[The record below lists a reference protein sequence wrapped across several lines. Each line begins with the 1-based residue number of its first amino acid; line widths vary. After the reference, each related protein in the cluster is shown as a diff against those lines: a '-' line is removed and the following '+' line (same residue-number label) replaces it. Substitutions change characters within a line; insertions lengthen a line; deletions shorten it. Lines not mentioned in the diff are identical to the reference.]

1 MSFVTLCNMKKIS
14 CLRLRFLKM
23 MQVIFLKVT
32 ILNWTFNN
40 IINMHDRIQKV
51 ASCLSK
57 VKAAMAAV
65 LLLMVVGTGT
75 ALAQQSGKTIT
86 GKVLDEN
93 NQPMPGVTIIVD
105 GTTNGTMTG
114 SDGTFTLG
122 GVPSGATVIV
132 SCIGYTDQ
140 VLPEG
145 KSNYVVSLV
154 PDSEMLE
161 ETVVVAFGQQ
171 KKLSVTGAIS
181 TVASADLRKT
191 TSTRLDNALAGRVTG
206 LTSMQSGGGQPGVD
220 GATMYLRGAATTN
233 GKSPLIL
240 VDGVER
246 DNIRTIDMNEVES
259 ISVLKDASAT
269 ALYGVQGANGVI
281 LIQTRKGQKGKAQL
295 NISVDQSWTSFTK
308 EPSRLHSWEYCELR
322 NEALMNDSQAP
333 EFSEET
339 IAKFRNPLLG
349 LDPSSP
355 DYDNQVAIRKAVYC
369 DNDYYRMYLKSNTPQ
384 TRANANISGG
394 TDFVNYFV
402 NVGYIHQ
409 GGNLN
414 TESPDY
420 LGYDPQCYMNR
431 LSLRS
436 NLDFHITKNL
446 TASLN
451 IASYAENVNMPAVG
465 DLYRGDQSWMITD
478 IIYQSQTI
486 LPISPGPVTDPRFGG
501 VSDGVVGYN
510 YLDRSAYEI
519 INRRG
524 FHTNKRKN
532 LNTQFSV
539 NWDLGELVTK
549 GLSVNGMA
557 AYDTYNIGVLE
568 GRKKER
574 VYNVRV
580 DYDSETLSYSSSNGD
595 KIEPL
600 TMTSSRLSNYQIYV
614 QGSINYARTF
624 GKHNVTAMA
633 TAYRRFWEG
642 TSADIPYNVLG
653 TAARATYSFD
663 DRYLVEGNLGYN
675 GSEQFAP
682 SKRFGLFPSGSIGWI
697 ASNES
702 FLKGNKYLTWLKFRA
717 SYGLVGNDSMGGL
730 RFLYQDDNKI
740 QSGNGFVQGLG
751 GKIVKE
757 GLIGNKSITW
767 ELSKKMN
774 LGVEIGLFKDFRINV
789 DYFTEKRD
797 QILLKRRT
805 VPSFQGVSSDY
816 IPRVNMG
823 KVDNHGVD
831 VEVSYSHTFNRDFSI
846 SSRVNFGFND
856 NTAIELDEP
865 MRSEEYAYQYHEEGF
880 RLGQEFGYLIDWD
893 SPGNGYFTSQDE
905 IDSYYPYGFGGKPR
919 VGDFVYK
926 DVNGDGVIDQKD
938 LSPIG
943 YSTTVPGLNYGISLG
958 LNFKGIDFNVLFSG
972 LGRYSKYYSG
982 QGVVEWTKQG
992 TYFDWTR
999 NGWTEERYKNG
1010 EKITY
1015 PAISTTK
1022 TVSHTENDF
1031 FIQNRSFLRL
1041 KNIELGYTLPER
1053 FLSKVGV
1060 KALRVYVS
1068 GQNLFVWD
1076 NLRITHIDPEQNN
1089 SYGYPI
1095 TKNVT
1100 LGLNINF

>member
-1 MSFVTLCNMKKIS
+1 
-14 CLRLRFLKM
+14 
-23 MQVIFLKVT
+23 
-32 ILNWTFNN
+32 
-40 IINMHDRIQKV
+40 MHDRNQKV

-57 VKAAMAAV
+57 VKAAIAAV

-75 ALAQQSGKTIT
+75 ALAQTSGRTIT

-114 SDGTFTLG
+114 PDGTFTLG

-349 LDPSSP
+349 LDPSAS
-355 DYDNQVAIRKAVYC
+355 DYENQVAIRKAIYC

-384 TRANANISGG
+384 TRLNANISGG

-600 TMTSSRLSNYQIYV
+600 TMTSSRFSNYQIYV

-1076 NLRITHIDPEQNN
+1076 NLRITHVDPEQNN

>member
-1 MSFVTLCNMKKIS
+1 
-14 CLRLRFLKM
+14 
-23 MQVIFLKVT
+23 
-32 ILNWTFNN
+32 
-40 IINMHDRIQKV
+40 
-51 ASCLSK
+51 
-57 VKAAMAAV
+57 
-65 LLLMVVGTGT
+65 
-75 ALAQQSGKTIT
+75 
-86 GKVLDEN
+86 
-93 NQPMPGVTIIVD
+93 
-105 GTTNGTMTG
+105 
-114 SDGTFTLG
+114 
-122 GVPSGATVIV
+122 
-132 SCIGYTDQ
+132 
-140 VLPEG
+140 
-145 KSNYVVSLV
+145 
-154 PDSEMLE
+154 
-161 ETVVVAFGQQ
+161 
-171 KKLSVTGAIS
+171 
-181 TVASADLRKT
+181 
-191 TSTRLDNALAGRVTG
+191 
-206 LTSMQSGGGQPGVD
+206 
-220 GATMYLRGAATTN
+220 
-233 GKSPLIL
+233 
-240 VDGVER
+240 
-246 DNIRTIDMNEVES
+246 
-259 ISVLKDASAT
+259 
-269 ALYGVQGANGVI
+269 
-281 LIQTRKGQKGKAQL
+281 
-295 NISVDQSWTSFTK
+295 
-308 EPSRLHSWEYCELR
+308 
-322 NEALMNDSQAP
+322 MNDSQAP

-600 TMTSSRLSNYQIYV
+600 TMTSSRFSNYQIYV

-865 MRSEEYAYQYHEEGF
+865 MRSEEYAYKYHEEGF

>member
-1 MSFVTLCNMKKIS
+1 
-14 CLRLRFLKM
+14 
-23 MQVIFLKVT
+23 
-32 ILNWTFNN
+32 
-40 IINMHDRIQKV
+40 MHDRNQKV

-65 LLLMVVGTGT
+65 FLLMVVGTGT

-322 NEALMNDSQAP
+322 NEALMNDRQAP

>member
-1 MSFVTLCNMKKIS
+1 
-14 CLRLRFLKM
+14 
-23 MQVIFLKVT
+23 
-32 ILNWTFNN
+32 
-40 IINMHDRIQKV
+40 MHDRNQKV
-51 ASCLSK
+51 ASCLSR
-57 VKAAMAAV
+57 VKEAIVAV

-75 ALAQQSGKTIT
+75 VLAQQSGKTIT

-93 NQPMPGVTIIVD
+93 NQPMPGATIIVD

-114 SDGTFTLG
+114 PDGTFTLG

-154 PDSEMLE
+154 PDSETLE

-295 NISVDQSWTSFTK
+295 NISVDQGWTSFTK

-322 NEALMNDSQAP
+322 NEALMNSGEKAA
-333 EFSEET
+333 FSDET

-478 IIYQSQTI
+478 LIYQCQTI
-486 LPISPGPVTDPRFGG
+486 LPISPGPTTDSRFGVESG
-501 VSDGVVGYN
+501 GIVGYN
-510 YLDRSAYEI
+510 YLDRSAFEI

-539 NWDLGELVTK
+539 NWDLSELVTK
-549 GLSVNGMA
+549 GLSINGMA

-568 GRKKER
+568 GRKKEQ

-580 DYDSETLSYSSSNGD
+580 DYDSETLSYSSNGD

-642 TSADIPYNVLG
+642 TSANIPYNVLG

-730 RFLYQDDNKI
+730 RFLYQDDNQI

-757 GLIGNKSITW
+757 GLIGNKNITW

-797 QILLKRRT
+797 QILLRRRT

-856 NTAIELDEP
+856 NTVIELDEP

-880 RLGQEFGYLIDWD
+880 RLGQEFGYLIDWN

-905 IDSYYPYGFGGKPR
+905 IDNYYPYEFGGKPR

-1015 PAISTTK
+1015 PAISTSQ

>member
-1 MSFVTLCNMKKIS
+1 
-14 CLRLRFLKM
+14 
-23 MQVIFLKVT
+23 
-32 ILNWTFNN
+32 
-40 IINMHDRIQKV
+40 MHDRNQKV

-75 ALAQQSGKTIT
+75 ALAQTSGRTIT

-114 SDGTFTLG
+114 PDGTFTLG

-154 PDSEMLE
+154 PDSETLE

-246 DNIRTIDMNEVES
+246 DNIRTVDMNEVES

-322 NEALMNDSQAP
+322 NEALMNDRQAP

-600 TMTSSRLSNYQIYV
+600 TMTSSRFSNYQIYV

>member
-1 MSFVTLCNMKKIS
+1 
-14 CLRLRFLKM
+14 
-23 MQVIFLKVT
+23 
-32 ILNWTFNN
+32 
-40 IINMHDRIQKV
+40 MHDRNQKV

-75 ALAQQSGKTIT
+75 ALAQTSGRTIT

-114 SDGTFTLG
+114 PDGTFTLG

-132 SCIGYTDQ
+132 SCIGYTNQ

-154 PDSEMLE
+154 PDSETLE

-600 TMTSSRLSNYQIYV
+600 TMTSSRFSNYQIYV

>member
-1 MSFVTLCNMKKIS
+1 
-14 CLRLRFLKM
+14 
-23 MQVIFLKVT
+23 
-32 ILNWTFNN
+32 
-40 IINMHDRIQKV
+40 MHDRKQKV

-57 VKAAMAAV
+57 VKAAIAAV

-75 ALAQQSGKTIT
+75 ALAQKTGRTIT

-93 NQPMPGVTIIVD
+93 NQPMPGVTIVVD
-105 GTTNGTMTG
+105 GTTKGTMTG
-114 SDGTFTLG
+114 PDGTFTLAE
-122 GVPSGATVIV
+122 VPSGSTVIV
-132 SCIGYTDQ
+132 SCIGYTNQ

-308 EPSRLHSWEYCELR
+308 EPSRLHSWEYCEFR

-339 IAKFRNPLLG
+339 IAKFRNPLLS

-568 GRKKER
+568 GRKKEQ

-831 VEVSYSHTFNRDFSI
+831 VEVSYSHTFNKDFSI

-1068 GQNLFVWD
+1068 GQNMFVWD
-1076 NLRITHIDPEQNN
+1076 NLRITHVDPEQNN

>member
-1 MSFVTLCNMKKIS
+1 
-14 CLRLRFLKM
+14 
-23 MQVIFLKVT
+23 
-32 ILNWTFNN
+32 
-40 IINMHDRIQKV
+40 MHDRIQKV

-75 ALAQQSGKTIT
+75 ALAQTSGRTIT

-114 SDGTFTLG
+114 PDGTFTLG

-132 SCIGYTDQ
+132 SCIGYTNQ

-295 NISVDQSWTSFTK
+295 NISVDQGWTSFTK

-322 NEALMNDSQAP
+322 NEALMNSGEKAA
-333 EFSEET
+333 FSDET

-642 TSADIPYNVLG
+642 TSANIPYNVLG

-730 RFLYQDDNKI
+730 RFLYQDDNQI

-757 GLIGNKSITW
+757 GLIGNKNITW

-856 NTAIELDEP
+856 NTVIELDEP

-880 RLGQEFGYLIDWD
+880 RLGQEFGYLIDWN

-1015 PAISTTK
+1015 PAISTSQ

>member
-1 MSFVTLCNMKKIS
+1 
-14 CLRLRFLKM
+14 
-23 MQVIFLKVT
+23 
-32 ILNWTFNN
+32 
-40 IINMHDRIQKV
+40 MHEKIQKV
-51 ASCLSK
+51 ASCLTR
-57 VKAAMAAV
+57 VKAAIAAV
-65 LLLMVVGTGT
+65 LMLMVVGIGT
-75 ALAQQSGKTIT
+75 AFAQKTGRTIT

-114 SDGTFTLG
+114 TDGTFSLG

-132 SCIGYTDQ
+132 SCIGYTEQ
-140 VLPEG
+140 ILPEG

-322 NEALMNDSQAP
+322 NEALLNSGEKAA
-333 EFSEET
+333 FSDET
-339 IAKFRNPLLG
+339 IAKFKNPLLG

-355 DYDNQVAIRKAVYC
+355 DYENQVALRKAIYC
-369 DNDYYRMYLKSNTPQ
+369 DNDYYRMYLRSNTPQ

-465 DLYRGDQSWMITD
+465 DLYRGDQQWMITD

-486 LPISPGPVTDPRFGG
+486 LPISPGPLTDSRFGDISG
-501 VSDGVVGYN
+501 GVVGYN

-539 NWDLGELVTK
+539 NWDLSELVTK

-568 GRKKER
+568 GRKKEQI
-574 VYNVRV
+574 YNVRV
-580 DYDSETLSYSSSNGD
+580 DYDSETLSYSSNGD

-642 TSADIPYNVLG
+642 TSANIPYNVLG

-717 SYGLVGNDSMGGL
+717 SYGLVGNDSMGGY
-730 RFLYQDDNKI
+730 RFLYQDDNQI

-751 GKIVKE
+751 GKIVRE
-757 GLIGNKSITW
+757 GLIGNKNITW

-805 VPSFQGVSSDY
+805 VPSFQGVSADY

-831 VEVSYSHTFNRDFSI
+831 VEVSYSHTFNKDFSI

-856 NTAIELDEP
+856 NTVIELDEP
-865 MRSEEYAYQYHEEGF
+865 MRSEDYAYQYQEEGF

-905 IDSYYPYGFGGKPR
+905 IDNYYPYGFGGKPR

-972 LGRYSKYYSG
+972 LGRYSMYYSG

-1015 PAISTTK
+1015 PAISTSQ
-1022 TVSHTENDF
+1022 TVSHTKNDF

-1076 NLRITHIDPEQNN
+1076 NLRITHVDPEQNN
-1089 SYGYPI
+1089 TYGYPI

>member
-1 MSFVTLCNMKKIS
+1 
-14 CLRLRFLKM
+14 
-23 MQVIFLKVT
+23 
-32 ILNWTFNN
+32 
-40 IINMHDRIQKV
+40 MHDRIQKV

-114 SDGTFTLG
+114 PDGTFTLG

-145 KSNYVVSLV
+145 KTNYLVSLV

-486 LPISPGPVTDPRFGG
+486 LPISPGPVTDPRFGD

-568 GRKKER
+568 GRKKEK

-580 DYDSETLSYSSSNGD
+580 DYDSETLSYSSNGD

-642 TSADIPYNVLG
+642 TSANIPYNVLG

-730 RFLYQDDNKI
+730 RFLYQDDNQI

-757 GLIGNKSITW
+757 GLIGNKNITW

-797 QILLKRRT
+797 QILLRRRT

-856 NTAIELDEP
+856 NTVIELDEP

-880 RLGQEFGYLIDWD
+880 RLGQEFGYLIDWN

-905 IDSYYPYGFGGKPR
+905 IDNYYPYEFGGKPR

-1015 PAISTTK
+1015 PAISTSQ

>member
-1 MSFVTLCNMKKIS
+1 
-14 CLRLRFLKM
+14 
-23 MQVIFLKVT
+23 
-32 ILNWTFNN
+32 
-40 IINMHDRIQKV
+40 MHDRKQKV

-57 VKAAMAAV
+57 VKAAIAAV
-65 LLLMVVGTGT
+65 LLRMVVGTGT
-75 ALAQQSGKTIT
+75 ALAQKTGRTIT

-93 NQPMPGVTIIVD
+93 NQPRPGVTIVVD
-105 GTTNGTMTG
+105 GTTKGTMTG
-114 SDGTFTLG
+114 PDGTFTLAE
-122 GVPSGATVIV
+122 VPSGSTVIV
-132 SCIGYTDQ
+132 SCIGYTNQ

-295 NISVDQSWTSFTK
+295 NITVDQSWTSFTK
-308 EPSRLHSWEYCELR
+308 EPSRLHSWEYCEFR

-568 GRKKER
+568 GRKKEQ

-831 VEVSYSHTFNRDFSI
+831 VEVSYSHTFNKDFSI

-1068 GQNLFVWD
+1068 GQNMFVWD
-1076 NLRITHIDPEQNN
+1076 NLRITHVDPEQNN

>member
-1 MSFVTLCNMKKIS
+1 
-14 CLRLRFLKM
+14 
-23 MQVIFLKVT
+23 
-32 ILNWTFNN
+32 
-40 IINMHDRIQKV
+40 MHDRNQKV

-57 VKAAMAAV
+57 VKAAIAAV

-75 ALAQQSGKTIT
+75 ALAQTSGRTIT

-114 SDGTFTLG
+114 PDGTFTLG

-145 KSNYVVSLV
+145 KTNYLVSLV

-161 ETVVVAFGQQ
+161 ETVVVAFGWQ

-322 NEALMNDSQAP
+322 NEALMNDRQAP

-600 TMTSSRLSNYQIYV
+600 TMTSSRFSNYQIYV

>member
-1 MSFVTLCNMKKIS
+1 
-14 CLRLRFLKM
+14 
-23 MQVIFLKVT
+23 
-32 ILNWTFNN
+32 
-40 IINMHDRIQKV
+40 MHDRNQKV
-51 ASCLSK
+51 ASCLSR
-57 VKAAMAAV
+57 VKEAIVAV

-75 ALAQQSGKTIT
+75 VLAQQSGKTIT

-114 SDGTFTLG
+114 PDGTFTFG

-154 PDSEMLE
+154 PDSETLE

-295 NISVDQSWTSFTK
+295 NISVDQGWTSFTK

-322 NEALMNDSQAP
+322 NEALMNSGEKAA
-333 EFSEET
+333 FSDET

-478 IIYQSQTI
+478 LIYQCQTI
-486 LPISPGPVTDPRFGG
+486 LPISPGPTTDSRFGVESG
-501 VSDGVVGYN
+501 GIVGYN
-510 YLDRSAYEI
+510 YLDRSAFEI

-539 NWDLGELVTK
+539 NWDLSELVTK
-549 GLSVNGMA
+549 GLSINGMA

-568 GRKKER
+568 GRKKEQ

-580 DYDSETLSYSSSNGD
+580 DYDSETLSYSSNGD

-642 TSADIPYNVLG
+642 TSANIPYNVLG

-730 RFLYQDDNKI
+730 RFLYQDDNQI

-757 GLIGNKSITW
+757 GLIGNKNITW

-797 QILLKRRT
+797 QILLRRRT

-856 NTAIELDEP
+856 NTVIELDEP

-880 RLGQEFGYLIDWD
+880 RLGQEFGYLIDWN

-905 IDSYYPYGFGGKPR
+905 IDNYYPYEFGGKPR

-1015 PAISTTK
+1015 PAISTSQ

>member
-1 MSFVTLCNMKKIS
+1 
-14 CLRLRFLKM
+14 
-23 MQVIFLKVT
+23 
-32 ILNWTFNN
+32 
-40 IINMHDRIQKV
+40 MHDRNQKV

-75 ALAQQSGKTIT
+75 ALAQTSGRTIT

>member
-1 MSFVTLCNMKKIS
+1 
-14 CLRLRFLKM
+14 
-23 MQVIFLKVT
+23 
-32 ILNWTFNN
+32 
-40 IINMHDRIQKV
+40 MHDRNQKV

-75 ALAQQSGKTIT
+75 ALAQTSGRTIT

-568 GRKKER
+568 GRKKEQ

-580 DYDSETLSYSSSNGD
+580 DYDSETLSYSSNGD

-642 TSADIPYNVLG
+642 TSANIPYNVLG

-730 RFLYQDDNKI
+730 RFLYQDDNQI

-757 GLIGNKSITW
+757 GLIGNKNITW

-797 QILLKRRT
+797 QILLRRRT

-856 NTAIELDEP
+856 NTVIELDEP

-880 RLGQEFGYLIDWD
+880 RLGQEFGYLIDWN

-905 IDSYYPYGFGGKPR
+905 IDNYYPYEFGGKPR

-1015 PAISTTK
+1015 PAISTSQ

>member
-1 MSFVTLCNMKKIS
+1 
-14 CLRLRFLKM
+14 
-23 MQVIFLKVT
+23 
-32 ILNWTFNN
+32 
-40 IINMHDRIQKV
+40 MHDRNQKV

-75 ALAQQSGKTIT
+75 ALAQTSGRTIT

-114 SDGTFTLG
+114 PDGTFTLG

-486 LPISPGPVTDPRFGG
+486 LPISPGPVTDPRFGD

-568 GRKKER
+568 GRKKEQ

-580 DYDSETLSYSSSNGD
+580 DYDSETLSYSSNGD

-642 TSADIPYNVLG
+642 TSANIPYNVLG

-730 RFLYQDDNKI
+730 RFLYQDDNQI

-757 GLIGNKSITW
+757 GLIGNKNITW

-856 NTAIELDEP
+856 NTVIELDEP

-880 RLGQEFGYLIDWD
+880 RLGQEFGYLIDWN

-905 IDSYYPYGFGGKPR
+905 IDSYYPYEFGGKPR

-1015 PAISTTK
+1015 PAISTSQ

>member
-1 MSFVTLCNMKKIS
+1 
-14 CLRLRFLKM
+14 
-23 MQVIFLKVT
+23 
-32 ILNWTFNN
+32 
-40 IINMHDRIQKV
+40 
-51 ASCLSK
+51 
-57 VKAAMAAV
+57 MAAV

-75 ALAQQSGKTIT
+75 ALAQTSGRTIT

-295 NISVDQSWTSFTK
+295 NITVDQSWTSFTK

-322 NEALMNDSQAP
+322 NEALLNSGAKAA
-333 EFSEET
+333 FSDET
-339 IAKFRNPLLG
+339 IAKFKNPLLG
-349 LDPSSP
+349 LDPTAA
-355 DYDNQVAIRKAVYC
+355 DYDNQVAIRKAIYC
-369 DNDYYRMYLKSNTPQ
+369 DNDYYRMYLRSNTPQ

-414 TESPDY
+414 TESSDY

-486 LPISPGPVTDPRFGG
+486 LPISPGPVTDTRFGG
-501 VSDGVVGYN
+501 VSGGVVGYN

-539 NWDLGELVTK
+539 NWDLSELVTK
-549 GLSVNGMA
+549 GLSINGMA

-568 GRKKER
+568 GRKKEQ

-580 DYDSETLSYSSSNGD
+580 DYDSETLSYSSNGD
-595 KIEPL
+595 KVEPL
-600 TMTSSRLSNYQIYV
+600 TMTSSKLSNYQIYV

-642 TSADIPYNVLG
+642 TSANIPYNVLG

-730 RFLYQDDNKI
+730 RFLYQDDNQI

-831 VEVSYSHTFNRDFSI
+831 VEVSYSHTFNKDFSI

-856 NTAIELDEP
+856 NTVIELDEP
-865 MRSEEYAYQYHEEGF
+865 MRSEEYAYQYQEEGF

-905 IDSYYPYGFGGKPR
+905 IDNYYPYGFGGKPR

-1015 PAISTTK
+1015 PAISTSQ

-1076 NLRITHIDPEQNN
+1076 DLRITHIDPEQNN

>member
-1 MSFVTLCNMKKIS
+1 
-14 CLRLRFLKM
+14 
-23 MQVIFLKVT
+23 
-32 ILNWTFNN
+32 
-40 IINMHDRIQKV
+40 MHDRIQKV

-93 NQPMPGVTIIVD
+93 NRPMPGVTIIVD

-114 SDGTFTLG
+114 PDGTFTLG

-145 KSNYVVSLV
+145 KTNYLVSLV

-600 TMTSSRLSNYQIYV
+600 TMTSSRFSNYQIYV

>member
-1 MSFVTLCNMKKIS
+1 
-14 CLRLRFLKM
+14 
-23 MQVIFLKVT
+23 
-32 ILNWTFNN
+32 
-40 IINMHDRIQKV
+40 
-51 ASCLSK
+51 
-57 VKAAMAAV
+57 MAAV

-114 SDGTFTLG
+114 PDGTFTLG

-145 KSNYVVSLV
+145 KTNYLVSLV

-322 NEALMNDSQAP
+322 NEALMNDRQAP

-600 TMTSSRLSNYQIYV
+600 TMTSSRFSNYQIYV

>member
-1 MSFVTLCNMKKIS
+1 
-14 CLRLRFLKM
+14 
-23 MQVIFLKVT
+23 
-32 ILNWTFNN
+32 
-40 IINMHDRIQKV
+40 MHDRKQKV

-57 VKAAMAAV
+57 VKAAIAAV

-75 ALAQQSGKTIT
+75 ALAQKTGRTIT

-93 NQPMPGVTIIVD
+93 NQPMPGVTIVVD
-105 GTTNGTMTG
+105 GTTKGTMTG
-114 SDGTFTLG
+114 PDGTFTLAE
-122 GVPSGATVIV
+122 VPSGSTVIV
-132 SCIGYTDQ
+132 SCIGYTNQ

-322 NEALMNDSQAP
+322 NEALMNDRQAP

-580 DYDSETLSYSSSNGD
+580 DYDSETLSYSSSNAD

-831 VEVSYSHTFNRDFSI
+831 VEVSYSHTFNKDFSI

-1068 GQNLFVWD
+1068 GQNMFVWD
-1076 NLRITHIDPEQNN
+1076 NLRITHVDPEQNN

>member
-1 MSFVTLCNMKKIS
+1 
-14 CLRLRFLKM
+14 
-23 MQVIFLKVT
+23 
-32 ILNWTFNN
+32 
-40 IINMHDRIQKV
+40 MHDRNQKV
-51 ASCLSK
+51 ASCLSR
-57 VKAAMAAV
+57 VKAAIAAV

-75 ALAQQSGKTIT
+75 ALAQTSGRTIT

-114 SDGTFTLG
+114 PDGTFTLG

-145 KSNYVVSLV
+145 KTNYLVSLV

-557 AYDTYNIGVLE
+557 AYDTYNIGVME

>member
-1 MSFVTLCNMKKIS
+1 
-14 CLRLRFLKM
+14 
-23 MQVIFLKVT
+23 
-32 ILNWTFNN
+32 
-40 IINMHDRIQKV
+40 MHDRNQKV
-51 ASCLSK
+51 ASCLSR
-57 VKAAMAAV
+57 VKAAIVAV

-93 NQPMPGVTIIVD
+93 NQPMPSVTIIVD

-114 SDGTFTLG
+114 PDGTFTLG

-145 KSNYVVSLV
+145 KTNYLVSLV

-774 LGVEIGLFKDFRINV
+774 LGVEIGLFKDFS
-789 DYFTEKRD
+789 KR
-797 QILLKRRT
+797 
-805 VPSFQGVSSDY
+805 
-816 IPRVNMG
+816 
-823 KVDNHGVD
+823 
-831 VEVSYSHTFNRDFSI
+831 
-846 SSRVNFGFND
+846 
-856 NTAIELDEP
+856 
-865 MRSEEYAYQYHEEGF
+865 
-880 RLGQEFGYLIDWD
+880 
-893 SPGNGYFTSQDE
+893 
-905 IDSYYPYGFGGKPR
+905 
-919 VGDFVYK
+919 
-926 DVNGDGVIDQKD
+926 
-938 LSPIG
+938 
-943 YSTTVPGLNYGISLG
+943 
-958 LNFKGIDFNVLFSG
+958 
-972 LGRYSKYYSG
+972 
-982 QGVVEWTKQG
+982 
-992 TYFDWTR
+992 
-999 NGWTEERYKNG
+999 
-1010 EKITY
+1010 
-1015 PAISTTK
+1015 
-1022 TVSHTENDF
+1022 
-1031 FIQNRSFLRL
+1031 
-1041 KNIELGYTLPER
+1041 
-1053 FLSKVGV
+1053 
-1060 KALRVYVS
+1060 
-1068 GQNLFVWD
+1068 
-1076 NLRITHIDPEQNN
+1076 
-1089 SYGYPI
+1089 
-1095 TKNVT
+1095 
-1100 LGLNINF
+1100 

>member
-1 MSFVTLCNMKKIS
+1 
-14 CLRLRFLKM
+14 
-23 MQVIFLKVT
+23 
-32 ILNWTFNN
+32 
-40 IINMHDRIQKV
+40 MHDRNQKV
-51 ASCLSK
+51 ASCLSR
-57 VKAAMAAV
+57 VKAAIAAV

-132 SCIGYTDQ
+132 SCIGYTNQ

-322 NEALMNDSQAP
+322 NEALMNDRQAP

-600 TMTSSRLSNYQIYV
+600 TMTSSRFSNYQIYV

>member
-1 MSFVTLCNMKKIS
+1 
-14 CLRLRFLKM
+14 
-23 MQVIFLKVT
+23 
-32 ILNWTFNN
+32 
-40 IINMHDRIQKV
+40 MHDRNQKV

-114 SDGTFTLG
+114 PDGTFTLG

-145 KSNYVVSLV
+145 KTNYLVSLV

-539 NWDLGELVTK
+539 NWDLSELVTK

-600 TMTSSRLSNYQIYV
+600 TMTSSRFSNYQIYV

>member
-1 MSFVTLCNMKKIS
+1 
-14 CLRLRFLKM
+14 
-23 MQVIFLKVT
+23 
-32 ILNWTFNN
+32 
-40 IINMHDRIQKV
+40 
-51 ASCLSK
+51 
-57 VKAAMAAV
+57 MAAV

-114 SDGTFTLG
+114 PDGTFTLG

-322 NEALMNDSQAP
+322 NEALMNDRQAP

-539 NWDLGELVTK
+539 NWDLSELVTK

-600 TMTSSRLSNYQIYV
+600 TMTSSRFSNYQIYV

>member
-1 MSFVTLCNMKKIS
+1 
-14 CLRLRFLKM
+14 
-23 MQVIFLKVT
+23 
-32 ILNWTFNN
+32 
-40 IINMHDRIQKV
+40 MHDRIQKV

-114 SDGTFTLG
+114 PDGTFTLG

-145 KSNYVVSLV
+145 KTNYLVSLV

-333 EFSEET
+333 EFSEEI

>member
-1 MSFVTLCNMKKIS
+1 
-14 CLRLRFLKM
+14 
-23 MQVIFLKVT
+23 
-32 ILNWTFNN
+32 
-40 IINMHDRIQKV
+40 MHDRNQKV

-600 TMTSSRLSNYQIYV
+600 TMTSSRFSNYQIYV

-633 TAYRRFWEG
+633 TAYRRFYEG

>member
-1 MSFVTLCNMKKIS
+1 
-14 CLRLRFLKM
+14 
-23 MQVIFLKVT
+23 
-32 ILNWTFNN
+32 
-40 IINMHDRIQKV
+40 MHDRNQKV

-75 ALAQQSGKTIT
+75 ALAQTSGRTIT

-114 SDGTFTLG
+114 PDGTFTLG

-145 KSNYVVSLV
+145 KTNYLVSLV

-767 ELSKKMN
+767 ELSKK
-774 LGVEIGLFKDFRINV
+774 
-789 DYFTEKRD
+789 
-797 QILLKRRT
+797 
-805 VPSFQGVSSDY
+805 
-816 IPRVNMG
+816 
-823 KVDNHGVD
+823 
-831 VEVSYSHTFNRDFSI
+831 
-846 SSRVNFGFND
+846 
-856 NTAIELDEP
+856 
-865 MRSEEYAYQYHEEGF
+865 
-880 RLGQEFGYLIDWD
+880 
-893 SPGNGYFTSQDE
+893 
-905 IDSYYPYGFGGKPR
+905 
-919 VGDFVYK
+919 
-926 DVNGDGVIDQKD
+926 
-938 LSPIG
+938 
-943 YSTTVPGLNYGISLG
+943 
-958 LNFKGIDFNVLFSG
+958 
-972 LGRYSKYYSG
+972 
-982 QGVVEWTKQG
+982 
-992 TYFDWTR
+992 
-999 NGWTEERYKNG
+999 
-1010 EKITY
+1010 
-1015 PAISTTK
+1015 
-1022 TVSHTENDF
+1022 
-1031 FIQNRSFLRL
+1031 
-1041 KNIELGYTLPER
+1041 
-1053 FLSKVGV
+1053 
-1060 KALRVYVS
+1060 
-1068 GQNLFVWD
+1068 
-1076 NLRITHIDPEQNN
+1076 
-1089 SYGYPI
+1089 
-1095 TKNVT
+1095 
-1100 LGLNINF
+1100 

>member
-1 MSFVTLCNMKKIS
+1 
-14 CLRLRFLKM
+14 
-23 MQVIFLKVT
+23 
-32 ILNWTFNN
+32 
-40 IINMHDRIQKV
+40 MHDRNQKV
-51 ASCLSK
+51 ASCLSR
-57 VKAAMAAV
+57 VKEAIVAV

-75 ALAQQSGKTIT
+75 ALAQTSGRTIT

-132 SCIGYTDQ
+132 SCIGYTNQ

-295 NISVDQSWTSFTK
+295 NISVDQGWTSFTK

-322 NEALMNDSQAP
+322 NEALMNSGEKAA
-333 EFSEET
+333 FSDET

-465 DLYRGDQSWMITD
+465 DLYRGDQSCMITD
-478 IIYQSQTI
+478 LIYQCQTI
-486 LPISPGPVTDPRFGG
+486 LPISPGPTTDSRFGVESG
-501 VSDGVVGYN
+501 GIVGYN
-510 YLDRSAYEI
+510 YLDRSAFEI

-539 NWDLGELVTK
+539 NWDLSELVTK
-549 GLSVNGMA
+549 GLSINGMA

-568 GRKKER
+568 GRKKEQ

-580 DYDSETLSYSSSNGD
+580 DYDSETLSYSSNGD

-642 TSADIPYNVLG
+642 TSANIPYNVLG

-730 RFLYQDDNKI
+730 RFLYQDDNQI

-757 GLIGNKSITW
+757 GLIGNKNITW

-797 QILLKRRT
+797 QILLRRRT

-856 NTAIELDEP
+856 NTVIELDEP

-880 RLGQEFGYLIDWD
+880 RLGQEFGYLIDWN

-905 IDSYYPYGFGGKPR
+905 IDNYYPYEFGGKPR

-1015 PAISTTK
+1015 PAISTSQ

>member
-1 MSFVTLCNMKKIS
+1 
-14 CLRLRFLKM
+14 
-23 MQVIFLKVT
+23 
-32 ILNWTFNN
+32 
-40 IINMHDRIQKV
+40 MHDRNQKV

-145 KSNYVVSLV
+145 KTNYLVSLV

-295 NISVDQSWTSFTK
+295 SISVDQSWTSFTK

-322 NEALMNDSQAP
+322 NEALMNSGEKAA
-333 EFSEET
+333 FSDET

>member
-1 MSFVTLCNMKKIS
+1 
-14 CLRLRFLKM
+14 
-23 MQVIFLKVT
+23 
-32 ILNWTFNN
+32 
-40 IINMHDRIQKV
+40 MHDRNQKV

-57 VKAAMAAV
+57 VKAAIAAV

-114 SDGTFTLG
+114 PDGTFTLG

-145 KSNYVVSLV
+145 KTNYLVSLV

>member
-1 MSFVTLCNMKKIS
+1 
-14 CLRLRFLKM
+14 
-23 MQVIFLKVT
+23 
-32 ILNWTFNN
+32 
-40 IINMHDRIQKV
+40 MHDRNQKV

-114 SDGTFTLG
+114 PDGTFTLG

-322 NEALMNDSQAP
+322 NEALMNSGEKAA
-333 EFSEET
+333 FSDEI

-465 DLYRGDQSWMITD
+465 NLYRGDQSWMITD

-486 LPISPGPVTDPRFGG
+486 LPISPGPVTDPRFGD

-568 GRKKER
+568 GRKKEQ

-580 DYDSETLSYSSSNGD
+580 DYDSETLSYSSNGD

-642 TSADIPYNVLG
+642 TSANIPYNVLG

-730 RFLYQDDNKI
+730 RFLYQDDNQI

-757 GLIGNKSITW
+757 GLIGNKNITW

-797 QILLKRRT
+797 QILLRRRT

-856 NTAIELDEP
+856 NTVIELDEP

-880 RLGQEFGYLIDWD
+880 RLGQEFGYLIDWN

-905 IDSYYPYGFGGKPR
+905 IDNYYPYEFGGKPR

-1015 PAISTTK
+1015 PAISTSQ

>member
-1 MSFVTLCNMKKIS
+1 
-14 CLRLRFLKM
+14 
-23 MQVIFLKVT
+23 
-32 ILNWTFNN
+32 
-40 IINMHDRIQKV
+40 MHDRNQKV

-114 SDGTFTLG
+114 PDGTFTLG

-322 NEALMNDSQAP
+322 NEALMNDRQAP

-600 TMTSSRLSNYQIYV
+600 TMTSSRFSNYQIYV

-972 LGRYSKYYSG
+972 LGRYSKCYSG

-999 NGWTEERYKNG
+999 NGWTDERYKNG